1 MFISNFQVF
10 NYKSYLDSGLI
21 QFTPGINIIVGQNN
35 SGKTSLLEALTL
47 NFDNQPHLSLKTLPT
62 RYSIINQESQV
73 KVSLFIQMKELLTFL
88 KNIQFPIGIL

>member
-47 NFDNQPHLSLKTLPT
+47 NFDNKPHLSLKTLPT

-73 KVSLFIQMKELLTFL
+73 K
-88 KNIQFPIGIL
+88 